1 MPRDRNAYQIYLA
14 LQLAL
19 GVCLGLVYT
28 TVAVYLIDVAGLN
41 PLQLVLVGTAMEVA
55 YFCFQIP
62 TGVLADT
69 VSRRACVVGG
79 VASLGVGCGLEGSI
93 PRFWGILLAQVFAAL
108 GFSLLNGAEEAWVAA
123 EVGTE
128 RLTRVY
134 LRGSQAALVGMV
146 CGTAASA
153 AVASVRLNLPLL
165 VGAVALVLLAGAL
178 SLVMPETARPG
189 QRRAGHLRA
198 GHRRA
203 GHRRAGRRRLLRDFS
218 TGAGTTWRTIRV
230 HPAFL
235 LVFGVVALL
244 GTWSEGLDRL
254 WGAHLLADYVLPT
267 FGGLSP
273 VTWFSV
279 LSVAATLL
287 SLVVT
292 HLIGRRVDE
301 TGSTST
307 MRLLLGIVA
316 VLCVATVVFA
326 LAADFSTAIAAYLV
340 AGALRNAY
348 TPVLDAWLVKRT
360 DERVRATMLSAKD
373 MFDSGGQVIGGP
385 IIGLVGAV
393 ASVRA
398 AIVAAAVML
407 PPAGALLL
415 LALRR
420 SARSVPLRPEA
431 PKPC

>member
-1 MPRDRNAYQIYLA
+1 LPRDRRAYRIYLG
-14 LQLAL
+14 LELAL

-41 PLQLVLVGTAMEVA
+41 PLQLVLVGTAMEVT
-55 YFCFQIP
+55 YFSFQIP

-69 VSRRACVVGG
+69 VSRRGCVVAG
-79 VASLGVGCGLEGSI
+79 VVSLGVGCGLEGLI
-93 PRFWGILLAQVFAAL
+93 PQFWGILLAQVFAAL

-123 EVGTE
+123 ELGTE

-134 LRGSQAALVGMV
+134 LRGSQAGLVGTLF
-146 CGTAASA
+146 GTVASA

-165 VGAVALVLLAGAL
+165 VGAVALVLLAGVL
-178 SLVMPETARPG
+178 TLVMPETAGPSQ
-189 QRRAGHLRA
+189 QRRGA
-198 GHRRA
+198 
-203 GHRRAGRRRLLRDFS
+203 LLKDFS
-218 TGAGTTWRTIRV
+218 VGAGTTWRTIRF
-230 HPAFL
+230 HPVFL

-244 GTWSEGLDRL
+244 GSWSEGLDRL
-254 WGAHLLADYVLPT
+254 WGAHLLADYTLPT

-287 SLVVT
+287 GLAANQ
-292 HLIGRRVDE
+292 LIGRRVDE
-301 TGSTST
+301 TGSVSA
-307 MRLLLGIVA
+307 MRLLLGTVA
-316 VLCVATVVFA
+316 VLSVATVVFA
-326 LAADFSTAIAAYLV
+326 LAADFSVAIAAYLV
-340 AGALRNAY
+340 AGALRYAY
-348 TPVLDAWLVKRT
+348 TPVLDAWLAKRT
-360 DERVRATMLSAKD
+360 EERVRATMLSAKD

-385 IIGLVGAV
+385 IIGVVGAA

-398 AIVAAAVML
+398 AIVAAALML

-420 SARSVPLRPEA
+420 LRRAPEA
-431 PKPC
+431 EAPPEPEYLGSRVI